1 MERVVVVRDVRRRRP
16 AQQDHEPVGQDHLG
30 QPLHRHHLRRNPRQ
44 PHGPLDHRRYQ
55 FFNLAI
61 NAHWAVSYE
70 FREKREKRKNQI
82 FKIENDSVVKLPL
95 LQLIHELKY
104 LLKWQKVAAKIW
116 QECRTG
122 IHTSKYVDLNA
133 AQ

>member
-1 MERVVVVRDVRRRRP
+1 MCST
-16 AQQDHEPVGQDHLG
+16 A
-30 QPLHRHHLRRNPRQ
+30 
-44 PHGPLDHRRYQ
+44 
-55 FFNLAI
+55 
-61 NAHWAVSYE
+61 AHWAVSNE
-70 FREKREKRKNQI
+70 FREKREKRKNLI